1 MSFNANDV
9 PVTSSIP
16 PLDPGTYPARV
27 VCVANLGLHAQEYQG
42 KVKDPKTLIGMTY
55 ELLDEFLKDEDG
67 LDLEDKPRF
76 QSETFS
82 LNNLSSDK
90 AKSTLRYNAL
100 DPAGKFGGDFSQFL
114 ETPCMV
120 SLIQK
125 KGQGPNA
132 GKTFNNVDGITSMR
146 AKEAA
151 KAPELVNAAVL
162 FDFYAPSQEAWEA
175 LSPRFQKA
183 AMGALDYPGSA
194 LEAIVEALG
203 ATDDKKVVKK
213 EKREKF
219 VAPVE
224 TSETKE
230 DDEESW

>member
-1 MSFNANDV
+1 
-9 PVTSSIP
+9 
-16 PLDPGTYPARV
+16 
-27 VCVANLGLHAQEYQG
+27 
-42 KVKDPKTLIGMTY
+42 MTY

-100 DPAGKFGGDFSQFL
+100 DPKGEYGGDFSKFL
-114 ETPCMV
+114 EVPCMV

-125 KGQGPNA
+125 KGQGANA

-146 AKEAA
+146 PKEAA
-151 KAPELVNAAVL
+151 KAPDLVNPSVL
-162 FDFYAPSQEAWEA
+162 FDFYTPSESAWEA

-183 AMGALDYPGSA
+183 ATSALDYPGSA

-203 ATDDKKVVKK
+203 GKSEKKEAKK
-213 EKREKF
+213 EKVK
-219 VAPVE
+219 APVE
-224 TSETKE
+224 VVETKE